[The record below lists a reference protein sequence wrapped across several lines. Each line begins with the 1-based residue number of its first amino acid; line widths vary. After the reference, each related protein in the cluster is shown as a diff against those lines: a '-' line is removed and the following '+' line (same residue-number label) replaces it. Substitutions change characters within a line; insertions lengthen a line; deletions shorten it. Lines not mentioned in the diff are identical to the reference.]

1 MWRTL
6 TLRYLL
12 PCSLLVP
19 ASQGGSS
26 HLPGL
31 HSLYTIPV
39 LEGHVH
45 WVAMKF
51 QSSKSETPSHPSFH
65 RSPLPK
71 KKKKVSFSVGLSLW
85 KRKGG
90 RSNGDV
96 KGSQSYLC
104 ILLTLVTDDCA
115 EIQKTT

>member
-71 KKKKVSFSVGLSLW
+71 KKKKCLSRW
-85 KRKGG
+85 VYHSGRGKGEEAMG
-90 RSNGDV
+90 ML
-96 KGSQSYLC
+96 KGHSLTCAYC
-104 ILLTLVTDDCA
+104 LLL
-115 EIQKTT
+115 